1 MPHFTLQIAP
11 NGPIVLAAVMVSAPR
26 MEMLRS
32 TNLSVPDP
40 QRISAL
46 IDTGASI
53 SGVDPT
59 VLSAL
64 SLTPTGTADVVST
77 TSGSAGVTVP
87 TYDVCI
93 GIYAAREGDL
103 HFVSDTIQVT
113 AVDMSSRGF
122 KALIG
127 TDVLSKCIL
136 HYNGADGFFTLAY

>member
-1 MPHFTLQIAP
+1 MPHFSLQTSP
-11 NGPIVLAAVMVSAPR
+11 HGPIVRSAIMVSNSR
-26 MEMLRS
+26 QQML
-32 TNLSVPDP
+32 TDLQQAIPDP
-40 QRISAL
+40 QTIDAL

-59 VLSAL
+59 VLTAL
-64 SLTPTGTADVVST
+64 GLSPTGEAEVLST
-77 TSGSAGVTVP
+77 TSGAAGVSVP

-93 GIYAAREGDL
+93 GIYALRQGDL
-103 HFVSDTIQVT
+103 HFISGTVQVT
-113 AVDMSSRGF
+113 ATDLGSRSF